1 MKTPMETN
9 GAKIFRFSETDS
21 NEMVDLVRLYTMQNR
36 IDSLENRLID
46 RIDSLESKID
56 SLESKI
62 EGAVSGLEPAI
73 TRIDDMVTT
82 IHDMPVGTEYVEN
95 QRADWRLFITQEPFK
110 LYFNEK

>member
-9 GAKIFRFSETDS
+9 GAKTFRFAETDS
-21 NEMVDLVRLYTMQNR
+21 NEIVDLVQSMQNR
-36 IDSLENRLID
+36 IDSLENRLIN
-46 RIDSLESKID
+46 RIDSM
-56 SLESKI
+56 ESKI